1 MYRPSIKS
9 KRTLAFLL
17 VLAAVLF
24 YWSDNSLVKVYQPNY
39 DMKLKAARKM
49 EQALDS
55 LRYNRQQAGW
65 SLDEVNDPNQSA
77 LIGAQYSLITTD
89 QGNLQAKLTTINPN
103 FAAVIL
109 QMLLDAGIKS
119 GDKVAAGFTGSF
131 PALNLAVIIACE
143 TLGAEPVIITSVGSS
158 TWGANDP
165 DFTYL
170 DMENIL
176 FQQGVIHH
184 RSVAASIGGGDDIG
198 RSLSRAGR
206 RIIEVAAIRNHVP
219 MISGKSLAE
228 NITGRREIYRQEA
241 GGQKYRLFVNV
252 GGGVAVLGSEES
264 GALIPPGLNPEYIV
278 RNYPARGLIHEYWEQ
293 GLPIIHLLNVDNIA
307 QKYGLPKAPVPQPPV
322 GSGLV
327 FTVNR
332 YNMVVASISA
342 VILFGALLIVVLL
355 DRDAFKLKESGVD
368 PDTLM

>member
-9 KRTLAFLL
+9 RRTLAFLL
-17 VLAAVLF
+17 ILAAGLF
-24 YWSDNSLVKVYQPNY
+24 YWSDNSLVKVHQPNFEL
-39 DMKLKAARKM
+39 KLRAARKM

-77 LIGAQYSLITTD
+77 LIGTQYSLITTD
-89 QGNLQAKLTTINPN
+89 QGSLQAKLTSINPN
-103 FAAVIL
+103 FAAVVL

-143 TLGAEPVIITSVGSS
+143 TLGAEPVVITSVGSS
-158 TWGANDP
+158 TWGANEP

-170 DMENIL
+170 DMENL
-176 FQQGVIHH
+176 LYKQGVIHH
-184 RSVAASIGGGDDIG
+184 RSVACSIGGGEDIG

-206 RIIEVAAIRNHVP
+206 RIIEVAAIRNQVP
-219 MISGKSLAE
+219 MLTGKSLVE
-228 NITGRREIYRQEA
+228 NIAGRRDIYRQEA
-241 GGQKYRLFVNV
+241 DGTKYRLFVNV
-252 GGGVAVLGSEES
+252 GGGLAVLGSDES
-264 GALIPPGLNPEYIV
+264 GALIPPGLNREYIV

-293 GLPIIHLLNVDNIA
+293 GIPIIHLLNVDEIA
-307 QKYGLPKAPVPQPPV
+307 QQYGLPKAPVPQPPV
-322 GSGLV
+322 GAGLV
-327 FTVNR
+327 FTVDR
-332 YNMVVASISA
+332 YNLIVATISA